1 MITKQELKDL
11 KSDFLFDFNRLVG
24 IQCTKLPDVM
34 TRTAELLDG
43 VNETRC
49 ANILRGQ

>member
-1 MITKQELKDL
+1 MITKQDLEYLKTHY
-11 KSDFLFDFNRLVG
+11 FVFDRLVG
-24 IQCTKLPDVM
+24 IQCTKPPDVM

-43 VNETRC
+43 VNERHY

>member
-1 MITKQELKDL
+1 MITEQDLEDL
-11 KSDFLFDFNRLVG
+11 KMTNVDFNRLVR
-24 IQCTKLPDVM
+24 IQCTKPPDVM